1 MTKKSVVLRNR
12 GNRHLEASIGANGD
26 LVIKGQDLGPEVE
39 SFFGYSEY
47 EWVWTVSAANCDR
60 LLLALGAKTDL
71 LSALGERFSGERAA
85 DLQPFLESEG
95 IEYTAWSRVG
105 D

>member
-1 MTKKSVVLRNR
+1 MTKKSVVLRNAS
-12 GNRHLEASIGANGD
+12 NRHLEASIGANGD

-60 LLLALGAKTDL
+60 LLSALGAKTDL
-71 LSALGERFSGERAA
+71 LSALGERFSGEQAA
-85 DLQPFLESEG
+85 DLQSFLESEG

>member
-12 GNRHLEASIGANGD
+12 SNRHLEASISANGD
-26 LVIKGQDLGPEVE
+26 LVIKGQDLGAEVE

-47 EWVWTVSAANCDR
+47 EWVWTVSAANCDQ

-85 DLQPFLESEG
+85 DLQDFLESEG